1 MVVRPNRSIGDAIVP
16 QIATKFTKIPLLHS
30 GRKDILENLLPLL
43 LLVRTN
49 LFVSSHFGL
58 PIRSLTNAI
67 SAT

>member
-49 LFVSSHFGL
+49 LFCLF
-58 PIRSLTNAI
+58 RAI
-67 SAT
+67 LDYPYEV